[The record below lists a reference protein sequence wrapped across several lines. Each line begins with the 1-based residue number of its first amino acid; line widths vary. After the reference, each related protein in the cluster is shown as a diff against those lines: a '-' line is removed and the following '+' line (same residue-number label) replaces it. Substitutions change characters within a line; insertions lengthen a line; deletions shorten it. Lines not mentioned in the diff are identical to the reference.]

1 MALTKK
7 LPHRF
12 RKRCESISSEQRN
25 MLGLRAFE
33 PLPAAL
39 LAQSLSAT
47 IFFPQDIPN
56 VEPDQVSRLLNSD
69 RWFAGIIREAPL
81 WIVHNPRHMPA
92 RQQSNLMHEL
102 AHILLRHKSV
112 GFDTSTGLPMRHDL
126 DEDEATFLGG
136 CLQITRRGLLW
147 ATQQGMAKSQIA
159 EHFVASERMVA
170 FRSNV
175 TGIALQPHRTDR

>member
-1 MALTKK
+1 MSLTKQ
-7 LPHRF
+7 LPYQF
-12 RKRCESISSEQRN
+12 RKRCESIASEQRN
-25 MLGLRAFE
+25 RLGLRAFE
-33 PLPAAL
+33 PLPAIL

-56 VEPDQVSRLLNSD
+56 AEANEVNRLLNSD
-69 RWFAGIIREAPL
+69 QWSAGVIREAPL
-81 WIVHNPRHMPA
+81 WIVHNPRHTPA
-92 RQQSNLMHEL
+92 RQQSNLMHEF
-102 AHILLRHKSV
+102 AHIFLKHKSV
-112 GFDTSTGLPMRHDL
+112 GFDASSGLPMKCGL

-159 EHFVASERMVA
+159 EYFVASENMVA

-175 TGIALQPHRTDR
+175 TGIAL